1 MPGRAFLDRA
11 HDRVVADAFF
21 QGGDHHGDAAA
32 VTARGGLHHPLALGV
47 AQTADIEVGMQG
59 MDQDLGALAQHFSG
73 GRHMVGHGEQV
84 VGDTQQGLRLALHGG
99 DGGEQLEQRAPA
111 AQGHG
116 PHIGLVAAL
125 QGAVGGP
132 DKGDDGRTHFGR
144 RVSDD
149 LGDGFARGAQGVV

>member
-1 MPGRAFLDRA
+1 
-11 HDRVVADAFF
+11 
-21 QGGDHHGDAAA
+21 
-32 VTARGGLHHPLALGV
+32 
-47 AQTADIEVGMQG
+47 MQG
-59 MDQDLGALAQHFSG
+59 MDQDLGALAQNFSG